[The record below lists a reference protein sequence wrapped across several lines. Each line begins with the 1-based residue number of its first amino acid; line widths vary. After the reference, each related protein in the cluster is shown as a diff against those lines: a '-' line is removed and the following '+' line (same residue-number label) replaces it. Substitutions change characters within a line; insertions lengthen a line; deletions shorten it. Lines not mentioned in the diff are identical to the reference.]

1 MFHGFDL
8 RMKGRACATSCSVP
22 TQFTLR
28 FSLVSLVSLFSL
40 SLSVSLSLSLAPV
53 SIADASAAMK
63 RRPGADSKAG
73 RAARAAASLFYHFTL

>member
-28 FSLVSLVSLFSL
+28 FSLVSLFSL
-40 SLSVSLSLSLAPV
+40 SLSVSLSLSLSLAPV